1 MIVEV
6 TGPSGVGKS
15 SFIDQ
20 TVRHLT
26 KNGIKTGAIHSAK
39 LNNCLTIPRVFS
51 ELESHN
57 VMTDIMALPWSILF
71 AVRNL
76 QFSSWVLKRIFYLD
90 ESLHVKVA
98 ILRSFI
104 RKSGIR
110 CFLNRKKYAGTVIIV
125 DEGLFHCAHNFLCS
139 PSRCACLLYTSPS
152 PRDS

>member
-98 ILRSFI
+98 ILRSYY
-104 RKSGIR
+104 R
-110 CFLNRKKYAGTVIIV
+110 
-125 DEGLFHCAHNFLCS
+125 
-139 PSRCACLLYTSPS
+139 
-152 PRDS
+152 